1 MRLFAVLLSM
11 LSCSFL
17 QAASIEVP
25 IKGKVVDEYN
35 QGLAGVSISV
45 KGNVFT
51 TNASGDFTLLLVKNE
66 IYQLTLSK
74 SGFYAGVQTFSH
86 FELAQLQREKLTL
99 NTITLVK
106 KMRGRT
112 LLSFGGD
119 VMMGRR
125 YSTPKFNN
133 SILIRQGREHEDTKG
148 IVRHIKPYMSLAD
161 YAAVNLETQI
171 SAHKPQERAP
181 KSVTFFSPPQTLDAL
196 AWAGIDYVTLGNN
209 HTYDYLDEG
218 LNSTL
223 DALKDSPIAFSGAGL
238 NQQQALSAHRVELN
252 NTAFSMLGFV
262 GWEGGF
268 SPNQTASLN
277 KGGAAFGS
285 MKNITDTVKRES
297 ALKRTSIVQYHGS
310 QEYASEPTVMTEQ
323 RLKSAID
330 VGADLAIAHHPHVT
344 QGFELYKGKLIAYSM
359 GNFIFDQYFYATPHS
374 FILNVWM
381 DGDKFHRA
389 EIVPIYLKGYKPTP
403 ATGLQRSN
411 VLKRLTTLSKKRG
424 VTIDVSGGHGV
435 IVPNQ
440 TPEHKRVETVVM
452 LQKNR
457 SKTVHPQ
464 SVFAVP
470 ASLWNKPLSRVSGHD
485 QSLAYRLGTN
495 LVNGSAFES
504 FDLFASNE
512 RGWNIDQN
520 NFSLST
526 EKSMSGDKSMKT
538 VLVGKGRDTFAMT
551 NFRRV
556 YQGGN
561 PMSVQFNVNATLATK
576 INVYWQGRK
585 KRDKLNDALTKGE
598 KHLIGHYALAGTGDW
613 QLINTQF
620 NTPRVGYRSIRILI
634 EFDNVT
640 ASTSPNSVY
649 VDDVA
654 FIQWNS
660 AFSSMD
666 VKPLNNE
673 LVNQSSFIE
682 FNRPL
687 TNKDAVSLSF
697 K

>member
-11 LSCSFL
+11 LSCSL
-17 QAASIEVP
+17 LYAAPIEVP

-35 QGLAGVSISV
+35 QGLAGVSISL
-45 KGNVFT
+45 KGKVFT
-51 TNASGDFTLLLVKNE
+51 SNTTGDFTLLLAKNE
-66 IYQLTLSK
+66 VYQLSLSK
-74 SGFYAGVQTFSH
+74 KGFYAGVQTFSH
-86 FELAQLQREKLTL
+86 FELTSLQSNKLL
-99 NTITLVK
+99 LSPITLVK
-106 KMRGRT
+106 KTKGRT

-125 YSTPKFNN
+125 YWAPKFNN
-133 SILIRQGREHEDTKG
+133 SVLIRKGSEDEDTKS

-161 YAAVNLETQI
+161 YAAVNLETQL
-171 SAHKPQERAP
+171 SAHKPTERAP

-209 HTYDYLDEG
+209 HVYDYLDEG

-223 DALKDSPIAFSGAGL
+223 DALKNSPIAFSGAGL
-238 NQQQALSAHRVELN
+238 DQEQALKAHRIELN
-252 NTAFSMLGFV
+252 DTSFSMLGFV

-268 SPNQTASLN
+268 SPNQTANIN

-310 QEYASEPTVMTEQ
+310 QEYAREPTMVTEQ

-359 GNFIFDQYFYATPHS
+359 GNFIFDQYFYATPYS
-374 FILNVWM
+374 FMLNVWM

-424 VTIDVSGGHGV
+424 VTIGVSGGHGV
-435 IVPNQ
+435 IVADQ
-440 TPEHKRVETVVM
+440 ISEHKRVATLLTLQSSLSKAAQPQTVFSM
-452 LQKNR
+452 PTSSWDQ
-457 SKTVHPQ
+457 
-464 SVFAVP
+464 
-470 ASLWNKPLSRVSGHD
+470 PLSRVSGND
-485 QSLAYRLGTN
+485 KSLAYRLGTN
-495 LVNGSAFES
+495 LANGSAFES
-504 FDLFASNE
+504 FDLFSSNE

-526 EKSMSGDKSMKT
+526 EKAVSGDKSMKS
-538 VLVGKGRDTFAMT
+538 VLTNQGNDTFAMT

-556 YQGGN
+556 YKGGN
-561 PMSVQFNVNATLATK
+561 PMTVQFNVNATLATK
-576 INVYWQGRK
+576 VRVYWQGRK
-585 KRDKLNDALTKGE
+585 NSDKFSDALANGE
-598 KHLIGHYALAGTGDW
+598 KHLIGDYALSGSGDW

-620 NTPRVGYRSIRILI
+620 NTPRVGYRSVRILL
-634 EFDNVT
+634 EFENT
-640 ASTSPNSVY
+640 ASSSNPVY

-660 AFSSMD
+660 AFNAID
-666 VKPLNNE
+666 ANPLSNE
-673 LVNQSSFIE
+673 LTSQSSFIE

-687 TNKDAVSLSF
+687 TSKDAVTLSF